1 MYSLISTSRKLYRFS
16 KSLALEYCLVMVIVT
31 GAAGYI
37 GAEVCKSLL
46 SSGYNVVAV
55 DDLSTGHLPF
65 VNKRVDFHRGKAQD
79 IDLMRLIFEK
89 NVRKGITGV
98 IHLSGLKFAG
108 KSVLNPLPFYSNNM
122 GSTQIILELMKEFG
136 VENLIYS
143 SSCSVYGNI
152 KEKIP
157 VSEFSPLTPVSPYGR
172 SKLFS
177 ESIIRD
183 ASNSGSVRSI
193 SLRYFNVAG
202 GSVGVSADLSKYNL
216 FPNLYNAL
224 ASNESFTLFGDKLNT
239 SDGTCVRDYVDV
251 KLLAEAHVKSLEL
264 LIQGKNLNLEYN
276 LGSGLG
282 YSVKEI
288 IESVS
293 RVTGVSP
300 TIRVSDPRP
309 GDPEYVTADISN
321 AIRDL
326 EWKHDRSIDEIASD
340 GWKAWSFFKD
350 LRG

>member
-1 MYSLISTSRKLYRFS
+1 
-16 KSLALEYCLVMVIVT
+16 MVIVT

-46 SSGYNVVAV
+46 RSGHKVVAV
-55 DDLSTGHLPF
+55 DDLSTGYFNF
-65 VNKRVDFHRGKAQD
+65 VDERVDFHEGKAQD
-79 IDLMRLIFEK
+79 IDFMRFIFEN
-89 NVRKGITGV
+89 NVRSEVSGV
-98 IHLSGLKFAG
+98 IHLAGLKFAG
-108 KSVLNPLPFYSNNM
+108 ESVLNPLPFYSNNM
-122 GSTQIILELMKEFG
+122 ASTQTILELMKEFE

-152 KEKIP
+152 DDNIP
-157 VSEFSPLTPVSPYGR
+157 VVESSPLNPVSPYGR

-177 ESIIRD
+177 ESIIKD
-183 ASNSGSVRSI
+183 AFNSGSVRSI

-202 GSVGVSADLSKYNL
+202 GSEGVSADLSKYNL

-224 ASNESFTLFGDKLNT
+224 ASNESFTLYGNNLNT
-239 SDGTCVRDYVDV
+239 LDGTCVRDYVDV

-264 LIQGKNLNLEYN
+264 LMQGKNLNLEYN

-288 IESVS
+288 IEAVS

-300 TIRVSDPRP
+300 TIHVSDPRP

-326 EWKHDRSIDEIASD
+326 EWNHDRSIDEIASD
-340 GWKAWSFFKD
+340 GWSAWSFFKD